1 MCGRFTHRYTW
12 KQLHRLLGL
21 MTPEV
26 TLPAR
31 YNVAPTQ
38 QTPVVVFD
46 ESMGGPSLRGMRW
59 GLIPSW
65 AKDDAIGAS
74 LVNARAEG
82 VETKPSFRAAFKRR
96 RCVVPISGFY
106 EWKVV
111 AQSEGRAA
119 KPVKQPMY
127 ITPADPSDE
136 PWLLAGLWESWS
148 PADATAPSPV
158 ETFTIITTEP
168 NEMMATLHNRM
179 PVILAPDAAKAWLAP
194 GSGKGH
200 EVTPEEAAR
209 LFGLLVACPAE
220 SMVAVPVSKLVNSP
234 KNDTVECT
242 KPQETQRF
250 GTLFDG

>member
-26 TLPAR
+26 ALPAR

-38 QTPVVVFD
+38 RAPVVVLH
-46 ESMGGPSLRGMRW
+46 ESMGGPSLRDMRW

-82 VETKPSFRAAFKRR
+82 IETKPSFRTAFKRR

-111 AQSEGRAA
+111 ARSEGRAA

-148 PADATAPSPV
+148 PPDATAPSPV

-168 NEMMATLHNRM
+168 NEMMTTLHSRM

-194 GSGKGH
+194 GTGKGT
-200 EVTPEEAAR
+200 EVTPQEAAR
-209 LFGLLVACPAE
+209 LLGLLVACPAE

-234 KNDTVECT
+234 KNDTIECT
-242 KPQETQRF
+242 KPLESQEF
-250 GTLFDG
+250 GGLFDG